1 MEVCLIS
8 DHIESNNISGM
19 LIGGDYIFSWINFVG
34 LNISVLGSLIYT
46 KITLTKTDKPKLP
59 TTSPEKEKT
68 AAASSGI

>member
-1 MEVCLIS
+1 
-8 DHIESNNISGM
+8 M

-59 TTSPEKEKT
+59 TTSPDKDKT